1 MGPSMRS
8 CRGRADPFGLL
19 VLAVLF
25 ALTVTVGVQI
35 QVSATAGGGFTSPMT
50 LLSGFSSAAADSNG

>member
-1 MGPSMRS
+1 MVPSMRS

-25 ALTVTVGVQI
+25 ALTVTVGIQI
-35 QVSATAGGGFTSPMT
+35 QVTASPGGGFTSPLT
-50 LLSGFSSAAADSNG
+50 LLSGFASASADSNG